1 MLYSQNGNS
10 FLNGVT
16 GEVCI
21 AGILRKKMVHITK
34 DNIGIYTKKIK
45 GYWNSINF
53 EKAGSLISVDYQPPR
68 IEDRPICY
76 LPSVYPDVNHPEE
89 QRDEARSYIGSTII
103 IFNKSN
109 YTITLSGRC
118 KEKDDGG
125 SLSFALNNNE
135 MVVLEC
141 KIRFDNQGREEVY
154 WLFRRGKI
162 NR

>member
-1 MLYSQNGNS
+1 
-10 FLNGVT
+10 
-16 GEVCI
+16 
-21 AGILRKKMVHITK
+21 MVHITK